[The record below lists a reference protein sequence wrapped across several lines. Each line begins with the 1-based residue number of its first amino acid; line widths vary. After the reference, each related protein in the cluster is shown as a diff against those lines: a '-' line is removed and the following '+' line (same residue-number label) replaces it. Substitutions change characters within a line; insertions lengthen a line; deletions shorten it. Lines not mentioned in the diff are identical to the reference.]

1 METNDNTLQE
11 MQQQMQQLRDM
22 LADQKI
28 VNERILRNS
37 CRTTVN
43 RLRIKSS
50 VPIIAGFAGL
60 GLLPVLRSLGFSYT
74 FLIVTG
80 VFLLVAMAATMITK
94 RFIPSV
100 NRDLVT
106 AATEITK
113 FRKINADWYKFG
125 IPCLIV
131 WLGLLVWDIVKNMN
145 LGGEELY
152 GFICGGAVGLL
163 IGLGLGLKNR
173 RDLLNASDELLA
185 QIEELKN

>member
-100 NRDLVT
+100 DRDLVT